1 MISLQP
7 MILNVTQLNTYIKS
21 IIDGDLNLSTVA
33 VVGEISNFTNHYRTG
48 HYYLTLKDSNA
59 SIKAVMFKTANQRL
73 KFMPENGMK
82 VICFGRISV
91 FERDGVYQLYIE
103 DMQPDGLGS
112 LNLRYEQLKDK
123 LEKEGLFSSENKKV
137 IPLMPLKIG
146 VITSPTGAA
155 IRDILNILERRFPLC
170 EVILAP
176 VEVQGGKSAPG
187 MIKALKKF
195 EKLKCVDLIII
206 GRGGGSIEDLWSFND
221 EALAREIYKCSIP
234 IISAVGHETDF
245 TISDFVSD
253 LRAPTPSAAAEL
265 AVPDIAEH
273 KEYINQLS
281 SVIKAISL
289 NNIQEKI
296 TYIEGIKAKLQLL
309 NPINVIE
316 NNISKISLL
325 SKSLYRNYETL
336 LKEKQGKVISL
347 YNRLDSLNPVKV
359 LLRGYSVALKDKKTI
374 NSVKNIEIDDEI
386 SVLMSDGRIKCK
398 VKDKECL

>member
-48 HYYLTLKDSNA
+48 HYYFTLKDSNA

-73 KFMPENGMK
+73 KFMPENGMR

-137 IPLMPLKIG
+137 ITSMPLKIG

-170 EVILAP
+170 EVFLAP
-176 VEVQGGKSAPG
+176 VEVQGEKSASG
-187 MIKALKKF
+187 MIEALKKF
-195 EKLKCVDLIII
+195 EKLQCVDLIII

-221 EALAREIYKCSIP
+221 EALAREIFKCSIP

-245 TISDFVSD
+245 TICDFVSD

-309 NPINVIE
+309 NPINIIE
-316 NNISKISLL
+316 NNISKINLL
-325 SKSLYRNYETL
+325 SKSLCKNYESFL
-336 LKEKQGKVISL
+336 RDNQSKVVSL
-347 YNRLDSLNPVKV
+347 YSNLDSLNPAKI
-359 LLRGYSVALKDKKTI
+359 LLRGYSVVSNGSKSM

-386 SVLMSDGRIKCK
+386 SVLMSDGTIKCK
-398 VKDKECL
+398 VTGKECL